1 VPLHD
6 LAPGASPSAARPVVI
21 GHRGACGYRPE
32 HTLAS
37 FELAAR
43 QGADYLEPDVVATQD
58 GVLVVRHE
66 NEISGT
72 TDVASRPEL
81 ADRRTTRT
89 VDGVPVT
96 GWFTEDLTLAELRGL
111 RAVERLPDL
120 RPANRV
126 HDGVHLVPTFA
137 EVLQLRERLS
147 RELGRE
153 IGVYPE
159 TKHPTHFRER
169 GLPLEEPLLAVLQEA
184 GLDRRDAP
192 VLVQSFEPSGLARL
206 RELGSRVRQV
216 LLATDWDEVP
226 HDGTR
231 AGAHSDAPRVW
242 RAGRTYADLMSPR
255 GLAALEGV
263 VDGLGPDKRMVLP
276 WSADG
281 GLGRPTRLVADAHA
295 AGLVVHPWTFRA
307 ENHFLPPRLRRGDD
321 PAGLGD
327 LRAEL
332 DAYLEAGVDGV
343 FTDHPDVAVAVLRT
357 RASAGSRPT
366 SYP

>member
-1 VPLHD
+1 VPPHEP
-6 LAPGASPSAARPVVI
+6 APGPPLPAGAPVVI

-37 FELAAR
+37 YELAAR
-43 QGADYLEPDVVATQD
+43 QGADFLEPDLVATRD

-72 TDVASRPEL
+72 TDVASRSEL
-81 ADRRTTRT
+81 AGRRTTRT

-120 RPANRV
+120 RPANRA
-126 HDGVHLVPTFA
+126 HDGRHLVPTFA
-137 EVLQLRERLS
+137 ELLQLRERLS

-153 IGVYPE
+153 VGVYPE
-159 TKHPTHFRER
+159 TKHPTHFRDR
-169 GLPLEEPLLAVLQEA
+169 GLPLEELLIAELRAA
-184 GLDRRDAP
+184 GLDRRDSP
-192 VLVQSFEPSGLARL
+192 VLVQSFEPSSLVRL
-206 RELGSRVRQV
+206 RDLGSQVRQV

-226 HDGTR
+226 YDGTL
-231 AGAHSDAPRVW
+231 AGARPAAPGVW
-242 RAGRTYADLMSPR
+242 RAGATYAELLSPA
-255 GLAALEGV
+255 GLSALAGV

-276 WSADG
+276 WSAQG
-281 GLGRPTRLVADAHA
+281 GLGSPTRLVADAHA

-307 ENHFLPPRLRRGDD
+307 ENSFLPPRWRRGDD

-332 DAYLEAGVDGV
+332 DAYLDAGVDGI
-343 FTDHPDVAVAVLRT
+343 FTDHPDVAVAAL
-357 RASAGSRPT
+357 ASRRS
-366 SYP
+366 